1 MLRDF
6 KDIRF
11 RADSNIDPETSTIV
25 LVTAAL
31 ILGSH
36 HVKLQEFGGSNCN
49 GGSGSSGNRGI
60 ASSGKNVRRTGYQL
74 PGKYVLTFCVARV
87 SYSLNS

>member
-11 RADSNIDPETSTIV
+11 RADSNIDPETSTKV

-36 HVKLQEFGGSNCN
+36 HVKL
-49 GGSGSSGNRGI
+49 R
-60 ASSGKNVRRTGYQL
+60 KNSVVVIVMVVVVVVAIEALLAVVRM
-74 PGKYVLTFCVARV
+74 
-87 SYSLNS
+87 